1 MFSRSR
7 LFLSKTSIV
16 KNAFKLEHQNDG
28 RLLYG
33 ITAGATRNR
42 STTPINTIIMFV
54 PQQEAWIVER
64 MGKFHRLLEPGL
76 NLLWPIFDKIKY
88 VQSLKEIAI
97 DVPKQSAI
105 TSDNVTLSID
115 GVLYLRIV
123 DPYLASYGVEDPEF
137 AITQLA
143 QTTMRSELGK
153 ISLDKVFRE
162 RESLNVQIVDVINKA
177 SEAWGIACLRYE
189 IRDIKL
195 PTRVHEA
202 MQMQVEAERRKRAAI
217 LESEG
222 VRAADINVAE
232 GKRQARI
239 LASEAEKQE
248 QINKASGEAQA
259 MLAVAQARAKGLQ
272 MIASALSLPESK
284 NAASLSIAEQY
295 IAAFNK
301 LARTNNTLILPSN
314 AGDVPNLVA
323 QAMSIYST
331 VSGNSRQVAHGE
343 PIVPE
348 IMYDDPL
355 YKLNLTEKGTTLA
368 GQPVPLEEDL
378 AEYYSDDEERE
389 RAKSQ
394 MDRKKPTLEKE

>member
-1 MFSRSR
+1 MFTRTR
-7 LFLSKTSIV
+7 LFFSKAVPLRSVLKPEYHNEPRFLYSI
-16 KNAFKLEHQNDG
+16 A
-28 RLLYG
+28 
-33 ITAGATRNR
+33 ASRNR
-42 STTPINTIIMFV
+42 STTPLNTIIMFV

-64 MGKFHRLLEPGL
+64 MGKFHRILEPGL
-76 NLLWPIFDKIKY
+76 NLLWPIVDKIKY

-115 GVLYLRIV
+115 GVLYLRII

-143 QTTMRSELGK
+143 QTTMRSEIGQ

-162 RESLNVQIVDVINKA
+162 RESLNVSIVEAINKA
-177 SEAWGIACLRYE
+177 SEAWGITCLRYE
-189 IRDIKL
+189 IRDVKL
-195 PTRVHEA
+195 PSRVHEA

-248 QINKASGEAQA
+248 QINKALGEAQG
-259 MLAVAQARAKGLQ
+259 MLAVAEARARGLKL
-272 MIASALSLPESK
+272 IGGALGNKDSK
-284 NAASLSIAEQY
+284 HAASLTLAEQY
-295 IAAFNK
+295 VSAFNK
-301 LARTNNTLILPSN
+301 LARTNNTLILPAN
-314 AGDVPNLVA
+314 AGDVSNLVA

-331 VSGNSRQVAHGE
+331 VAAQNLQPQTE
-343 PIVPE
+343 PQHE
-348 IMYDDPL
+348 ITETPLEDPL
-355 YKLNLTEKGTTLA
+355 GKLTTKGMTIA
-368 GQPVPLEEDL
+368 GQAVPTEDDL
-378 AEYYSDDEERE
+378 GEYYSDDDE
-389 RAKSQ
+389 RAKALAE
-394 MDRKKPTLEKE
+394 RKKEQHLNKLERDT

>member
-1 MFSRSR
+1 MFVRSR
-7 LFLSKTSIV
+7 LLFTSALPLR
-16 KNAFKLEHQNDG
+16 NAFRADFQNDF
-28 RLLYG
+28 RSVYS
-33 ITAGATRNR
+33 IIARNR
-42 STTPINTIIMFV
+42 STSPLNTIVMFV

-64 MGKFHRLLEPGL
+64 MGKFHRILDPGL
-76 NLLWPIFDKIKY
+76 NLLWPIVDKIKY

-105 TSDNVTLSID
+105 TADNVTLSID

-143 QTTMRSELGK
+143 QTTMRAELGQ

-162 RESLNVQIVDVINKA
+162 RESLNISMVDTINKA
-177 SEAWGIACLRYE
+177 SEAWGITCLRYE

-195 PTRVHEA
+195 PARVQDA

-259 MLAVAQARAKGLQ
+259 MLAVAQARARGLEV
-272 MIASALSLPESK
+272 IASSLAHRESK
-284 NAASLSIAEQY
+284 YAASLTLAEQY
-295 IAAFNK
+295 VGAFNK
-301 LARTNNTLILPSN
+301 LARTNNTLILPAN
-314 AGDVPNLVA
+314 AGDVSNLVA

-331 VSGNSRQVAHGE
+331 VSAHNTSDHSQQ
-343 PIVPE
+343 PE
-348 IMYDDPL
+348 TSASIDPL
-355 YKLNLTEKGTTLA
+355 LKLDALTEKSSTLA
-368 GQPVPLEEDL
+368 GSAVPKDDL

-389 RAKSQ
+389 KALEQRNKEKAHKL
-394 MDRKKPTLEKE
+394 DRET